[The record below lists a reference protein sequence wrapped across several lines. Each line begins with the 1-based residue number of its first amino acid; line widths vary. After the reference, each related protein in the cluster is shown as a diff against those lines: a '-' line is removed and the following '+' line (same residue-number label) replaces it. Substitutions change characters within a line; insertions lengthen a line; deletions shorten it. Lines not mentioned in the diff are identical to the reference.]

1 MTVFNKNQVDTAR
14 QPMFFGEPLGVAR
27 YDQIKYPIFEKLTRT
42 QNSFFWAP
50 EEINLSKDFAD
61 FKELSA
67 TERHIFIKNISYQ
80 ILLDSVQERSPVLAF
95 LPWVSSPELE
105 PCILTWSYFEAIHAR
120 SYQYILQNVFHNPS
134 EIFDSI
140 ITDTAIMQR
149 AESVTRY
156 YDDFIDFGRRYQ
168 TGLETDQSQLKRK
181 FYLALVSVYALEAL
195 RFYVSFAC
203 SFAFGQLGKMT
214 GNARIIK
221 LIARDEAQHMAITMN
236 IIRNYQRKND
246 DPEMTE
252 IAAGLESEVLEIFE
266 EVLEQERAWARY
278 LFRDGSII
286 GLNEPLL
293 ISYIEHIAGR
303 RMRSLGIRNNYEK
316 VANPFTWINQWLEGQ
331 NTQTAPQ
338 EAEILDY
345 RIGNFDSNVNDSE
358 LLDL

>member
-1 MTVFNKNQVDTAR
+1 MTVFNTTAVDYNR
-14 QPMFFGEPLGVAR
+14 QPMFFGEKLGVSR

-61 FKELSA
+61 FKDLSA
-67 TERHIFIKNISYQ
+67 AERHIFIKNISYQ

-120 SYQYILQNVFHNPS
+120 SYQYILQNVFNNPT
-134 EIFDSI
+134 EIFDA
-140 ITDTAIMQR
+140 ITADKAIMQR
-149 AESVTRY
+149 ASAVTRY
-156 YDDFIDFGRRYQ
+156 YDDFIGYSTRYQ
-168 TGLETDQSQLKRK
+168 AGLETDRRELKRK
-181 FYLALVSVYALEAL
+181 FYLALISVYALEAL

-221 LIARDEAQHMAITMN
+221 LIARDEAQHMAITLN
-236 IIRNYQRKND
+236 IIRNYQKKTD
-246 DPEMTE
+246 DPEMTD
-252 IAAGLESEVLEIFE
+252 IAAELESQVLEIFE
-266 EVLEQERAWARY
+266 EVLEQERSWAGY

-286 GLNEPLL
+286 GLNEALL
-293 ISYIEHIAGR
+293 INYIEHIAGR
-303 RMRSLGIRNNYEK
+303 RMRSLGIRNSYEK

>member
-1 MTVFNKNQVDTAR
+1 MSVFNSKNVNASE

-27 YDQIKYPIFEKLTRT
+27 YDQVKYPIFEKLTRT

-61 FKELSA
+61 FKDLSA
-67 TERHIFIKNISYQ
+67 AERHIFIKNIGYQ

-95 LPWVSSPELE
+95 LPWISCPELE
-105 PCILTWSYFEAIHAR
+105 PCILAWSYFESIHAR
-120 SYQYILQNVFHNPS
+120 SYQYILQNVFHNPT

-140 ITDTAIMQR
+140 TQDPAIMLR
-149 AESVTRY
+149 AASVTKY
-156 YDDFIDFGRRYQ
+156 YDDFIDYSRRYQ
-168 TGLETDQSQLKRK
+168 TGLVSDRRELKRQ
-181 FYLALVSVYALEAL
+181 FYLALISVYALEAL

-221 LIARDEAQHMAITMN
+221 LIARDEAQHMAISMN
-236 IIRNYQRKND
+236 IIRNYQKKND

-252 IAAGLESEVLEIFE
+252 IAQSLEKEIVEIFE
-266 EVLEQERAWARY
+266 EVIAQERAWAGY

-286 GLNEPLL
+286 GLNEALL

-303 RMRSLGIRNNYEK
+303 RMRSLGIKNNYEK
-316 VANPFTWINQWLEGQ
+316 ITNPFTWINQWLEGQ

-345 RIGNFDSNVNDSE
+345 RIGNFDSNVKDDE